1 MLKQEITIEIIH
13 PDYCYARP
21 ELIKKIQI
29 SHNNTNYSLWY
40 PIHYFYIVCILSV
53 V

>member
-21 ELIKKIQI
+21 ELIKK
-29 SHNNTNYSLWY
+29 NTNIS
-40 PIHYFYIVCILSV
+40 
-53 V
+53 